1 VRAAELTSDSIMT
14 ALDTGEFYSSTGVE
28 LDEMERNE
36 GRLSL
41 QIKEKRPFK
50 YTTEFV
56 GAGGKVLAKSIELA
70 ASYTLKPG
78 EKFVRATVTA
88 SDGSKAWLQP
98 VFAK

>member
-1 VRAAELTSDSIMT
+1 MRAAELTTDSIMT

-28 LDEMERNE
+28 LEEMSRE
-36 GRLSL
+36 GGTLKL
-41 QIKEKRPFK
+41 TIKERRPFK

-56 GAGGKVLAKSIELA
+56 GANGKVLAKSIELA

-78 EKFVRATVTA
+78 EKYVRATVTA
-88 SDGSKAWLQP
+88 SDGSKAWVQP